1 VKLLL
6 EIGADTGRR
15 DRQGRTPLH
24 LTAQTGLEN
33 VVKALIEAGDGSD
46 ARYSRGLTVL
56 HRAAEEDD
64 TTSTQ
69 LLLDV
74 KANKKQSIT
83 NRRLPYTWL

>member
-1 VKLLL
+1 MKLLF

-24 LTAQTGLEN
+24 LAAQTGGEK
-33 VVKALIEAGDGSD
+33 VVKALIEDGDGSD

-64 TTSTQ
+64 TTSTH
-69 LLLDV
+69 LVLDV
-74 KANKKQSIT
+74 KANKKRLIT